1 VEGLAMQ
8 KVSCGEQGLVVSR
21 VGLGCMGMSWTYG
34 KPDESKVMDTLY
46 LALELGVTF
55 WDTADVYGQGENERL
70 LARVLK
76 SERSRV
82 QLASK
87 GGIAGRDSD
96 GLIINGRPD
105 YLQQACKA
113 SLKRLEV
120 EYLDLYYLHRVD
132 PRVPIEESVGAL
144 GELVNQGYLRYI
156 GLSEAGAQTIRRAHR
171 EFPLSAVQSEYSLFS
186 RDVELEVLPTL
197 RELKIGLVP
206 YSPLGRGLLTGGITA
221 QTKLDENDF
230 RQLMPRFSSEN
241 LHTNLGLVERIKKV
255 AQDHGCSPA
264 QLALGWVLAQGDDVI
279 PIPGT
284 KRSTYLR
291 DNVQAIALELSAQG
305 KEALERVSGQVAGAR
320 YPELLMK
327 AVAR

>member
-1 VEGLAMQ
+1 MQ